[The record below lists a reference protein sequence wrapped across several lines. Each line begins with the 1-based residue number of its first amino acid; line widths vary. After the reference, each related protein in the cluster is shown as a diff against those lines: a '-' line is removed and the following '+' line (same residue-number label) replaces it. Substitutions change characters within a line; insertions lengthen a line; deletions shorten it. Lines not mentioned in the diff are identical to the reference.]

1 MKYIKKLL
9 EVKDL
14 RINFETLY
22 GTLKVIN
29 GVNLVIN
36 EGEIVGLVGESG
48 CGKSTLA
55 LSIIGLLP
63 PNAKLV
69 GGKIYFQNNEINILD
84 EKSMEKIRGRK
95 ISMVF
100 QEPLTS
106 LNPVLTIGEQLMEVI
121 KIGSKDKNVKKEE
134 AIEWLRKVGIPDPER
149 TLKRYPHE
157 LSGGMRQRIM
167 ILMALVTKP
176 LLMIADEPTTAL
188 DVTTEAQILRLVKRL
203 VEENKVSVLFISH
216 DLGVVA
222 QIADRVAVMYAGKIV
237 EESNIFEIFE
247 NPLHPYTKDLLSSLP
262 KLGGKSDRLLTIKGS
277 VPNLFKLPKGCI
289 YHPRCKYVMSKC
301 MVDEPELKEYIS
313 KRKVSC
319 FLY

>member
-1 MKYIKKLL
+1 V
-9 EVKDL
+9 E
-14 RINFETLY
+14 
-22 GTLKVIN
+22 
-29 GVNLVIN
+29 
-36 EGEIVGLVGESG
+36 
-48 CGKSTLA
+48 
-55 LSIIGLLP
+55 
-63 PNAKLV
+63 
-69 GGKIYFQNNEINILD
+69 GKIYFQNTEINILD
-84 EKSMEKIRGRK
+84 EKSMGKIRGRK

-121 KIGSKDKNVKKEE
+121 RIGSKDKKVDE

-167 ILMALVTKP
+167 IVMALATKP

-188 DVTTEAQILRLVKRL
+188 DVTTQAQILRLVKRL

-262 KLGGKSDRLLTIKGS
+262 KLGKKSDRLLTIKGS
-277 VPNLFKLPKGCI
+277 VPNLLKLPTGCI
-289 YHPRCKYVMSKC
+289 YHPRCKYVMNRC
-301 MVDEPELKEYIS
+301 MVDEPELKEYLS